1 MKRLLILAY
10 DFPPYVSVGGLRP
23 YAWAKYLYEFGVY
36 PIVVTRQWSNTYG
49 DERDYVAPSA
59 TNEMIYEESPEGAI
73 LRMPYKPN
81 MANRIFLKYG
91 NSRFSLLR
99 RLVSAYY
106 EITQFFFFVGP
117 KSCVYRGAVHYLQN
131 NYVDAIIATGE
142 PFVLFKYASFLSK
155 KYNIPWVADYRDPWK
170 GSCKFLEQYFV
181 RSATSLT
188 TVNAFF
194 AKTIGQ
200 LVNRSF
206 EVVMNGYNEELT
218 SKYSNEEQPSNG
230 VLRFAYVGTIYKYHP
245 LESVLSVF
253 NDFAS
258 NNNSQPIELNFYG
271 INAKTR
277 IKKIIAEKYP
287 KIQDVVHVYPRMSNA
302 EILQH
307 LSQHHVMLLFNY
319 YYNIGTK
326 IYDYMA
332 MHRRI
337 VLCYSHDVEADQ
349 LRKKY
354 YPESVIPGMKDTIQ
368 ADMIIETNS
377 GIVAQ
382 DKQHLLQIMQSISKE
397 FSKTGFVACNS
408 SGYEQYSRRKQTEKL
423 ANLVEELT
431 LSN

>member
-23 YAWAKYLYEFGVY
+23 YAWAKYLHEFGVY
-36 PIVVTRQWSNTYG
+36 PIVITRQWANTYG
-49 DERDYVAPSA
+49 DERDYVSSSA
-59 TNEMIYEESPEGAI
+59 TKEIVYEESPEGAI

-99 RLVSAYY
+99 RFVSAYY
-106 EITQFFFFVGP
+106 EIAQFFFFVGP

-131 NYVDAIIATGE
+131 NSADAIIATGE

-188 TVNAFF
+188 TVNAFL

-206 EVVMNGYNEELT
+206 EVVMNGYNGELT

-230 VLRFAYVGTIYKYHP
+230 VLRFAYVGTLYKYHP
-245 LESVLSVF
+245 IESVFDVF
-253 NDFAS
+253 NNFVLHHS
-258 NNNSQPIELNFYG
+258 SQPIELNFFG
-271 INAKTR
+271 INEGAH
-277 IKKIIAEKYP
+277 IKQIISEKYHGL
-287 KIQDVVHVYPRMSNA
+287 QHVVHVYPRMSNA
-302 EILQH
+302 EILQQM
-307 LSQHHVMLLFNY
+307 SQHHVMLLLNDY
-319 YYNIGTK
+319 YISGTK

-332 MHRRI
+332 IRRKI
-337 VLCYSHDVEADQ
+337 ILCYSQDEEAEQ

-354 YPESVIPGMKDTIQ
+354 YEYKVVSGMRDSVQ
-368 ADMIIETNS
+368 ADMITQTHS
-377 GIVAQ
+377 GIVAR
-382 DKQHLLQIMQSISKE
+382 DKQHLLQIIQEISDE
-397 FSKTGFVACNS
+397 FIKTGSVACNS
-408 SGYEQYSRRKQTEKL
+408 VGYELYSRRFQTEKL
-423 ANLVEELT
+423 AKLVKDLT
-431 LSN
+431 ID